1 MVDVLVKIRYYSEK
15 DMSNIKNAYLS
26 NKNYSLQKKL
36 TSKSVFVRSKYIV
49 LIENTRKCFKSRLRR
64 DKYPSPFKSRNR
76 MSVVSKIKKNR
87 GT

>member
-15 DMSNIKNAYLS
+15 DMSNIKNAYLN
-26 NKNYSLQKKL
+26 NKNYDLQKKL
-36 TSKSVFVRSKYIV
+36 TGKSFFVRSGYKV
-49 LIENTRKCFKSRLRR
+49 LIENTRKCFKTRLRR
-64 DKYPSPFKSRNR
+64 DKHSYAFKSRNR